1 MLKKKFYLFVFLYL
15 TNYIFI
21 CAQENNHIQSTYFN
35 STITSSADSQKNQ
48 QSITMSD
55 LTKSKDKDFWDTSSP
70 IVITGDDLKYDNE
83 TSEVF
88 GRGNIA
94 LRQGSMIIFSDYVY
108 INYKNGDV
116 SAEGNVMAIDDDS
129 RIYSDKFYY
138 NIKTQGAYTKAA
150 HIIIPPWIFISEKL
164 KKEKKRIELE
174 NPVFTTCDKASP
186 HYRMEAAMIFIHGK
200 ERIEA
205 WHTRVYIGNVPIFYF
220 PYYTQSLESTKD
232 PFEFRFGHND
242 NTGFYFYSKYNFYL
256 KPFEILALSGYI
268 GFDYVEKIGPV
279 YTLDFAYGFNPKS
292 TGSFAW
298 KYAED
303 KNTNQRRWSLI
314 LGHNH
319 NFNDLTRLGAR
330 INSQSDSL
338 LSKDFL
344 ALDKADML
352 KQDYNLS
359 FSTSFLSNQS
369 IGIDLS
375 DVEQLNTVTS
385 RYETTSRVLPRANYN
400 LTSINIIPFLYYS
413 HNLNFERRYLPTS
426 MDYSYSGI
434 FTPRLS
440 VNTPKI
446 INLLTFSGNMSLSS
460 MWKKNSEKEQGWGDN
475 TSSVNTRENLNLNI
489 IPLGI
494 LDSNISHS
502 FSKQISKTEGLPKEG
517 VTSNLIS
524 SSLSGR
530 YGVFNYSAATTYDI
544 LKTRD
549 ELYNNSELDRFSFL
563 NLNGNVRY
571 TLYYFS
577 INSMVS
583 IVSRQIKNIS
593 MNFALNDIS
602 SKQLWRVSANVDFV
616 NNLINA
622 DGYPVTGNR
631 SPDSIT
637 LETALSFRVS
647 DIFDV
652 SIYRQ
657 YNLAQKC
664 LDAQRVA
671 LTWYIHC
678 WRADFTWSTRQD
690 NVSQFGF
697 TISIS
702 AVPQFRFSKPTT
714 AIPDY
719 MNMIG
724 NFQDGF

>member
-1 MLKKKFYLFVFLYL
+1 
-15 TNYIFI
+15 
-21 CAQENNHIQSTYFN
+21 
-35 STITSSADSQKNQ
+35 
-48 QSITMSD
+48 
-55 LTKSKDKDFWDTSSP
+55 
-70 IVITGDDLKYDNE
+70 
-83 TSEVF
+83 
-88 GRGNIA
+88 
-94 LRQGSMIIFSDYVY
+94 MIIFSNYVY

-116 SAEGNVMAIDDDS
+116 SAEGNVIAVYDNS

-138 NIKTQGAYTKAA
+138 NIKTQAAYTKAS

-164 KKEKKRIELE
+164 KKEKERIDLE
-174 NPVFTTCDKASP
+174 NAVFTTCNKVYP

-220 PYYTQSLESTKD
+220 PYYTQSFESQKD

-242 NTGFYFYSKYNFYL
+242 NIGFYFYSKYNFYL

-279 YTLDFAYGFNPKS
+279 YTINFAYGFNPKS

-298 KYAED
+298 RYAED
-303 KNTNQRRWSLI
+303 KKTNQRRWSFI

-319 NFNDLTRLGAR
+319 NFNSLTRLGAR
-330 INSQSDSL
+330 VNAQSDSL

-344 ALDKADML
+344 ALDKADMM
-352 KQDYNLS
+352 KQEYYLS
-359 FSTSFLSNQS
+359 FTTSFLSSHS
-369 IGIDLS
+369 IGIDLT
-375 DVEQLNTVTS
+375 DIEQLNTITS
-385 RYETTSRVLPRANYN
+385 RYETVSRTFPKISYN
-400 LTSINIIPFLYYS
+400 VMSLNIIPHLYYS
-413 HNLNFERRYLPTS
+413 HRLDFIRTYLPLCQ
-426 MDYSYSGI
+426 DYSYSGT
-434 FTPRLS
+434 FSPNLS
-440 VNTPKI
+440 ANTPKFM
-446 INLLTFSGNMSLSS
+446 NFMTFSGNLSMSSS
-460 MWKKNSEKEQGWGDN
+460 WKKNSEKEQGWGDN

-489 IPLGI
+489 IPQGI

-517 VTSNLIS
+517 ITSNFIS

-530 YGVFNYSAATTYDI
+530 YGIFNYSATTTYDI

-549 ELYNNSELDRFSFL
+549 ELYNNSDLDRFSFL

-571 TLYYFS
+571 ALYYFS

-583 IVSRQIKNIS
+583 IVSQQIKNIS
-593 MNFALNDIS
+593 MNFYMNDIS
-602 SKQLWRVSANVDFV
+602 SNQLWRVSAKANFV
-616 NNLINA
+616 NNLI
-622 DGYPVTGNR
+622 DERGYPVTGNR
-631 SPDSIT
+631 LSDSIT
-637 LETALSFRVS
+637 FETAMSFRIL

-652 SIYRQ
+652 SIYRM
-657 YNLAQKC
+657 YNIANKR
-664 LDAQRVA
+664 LDAQSVA

-697 TISIS
+697 VISIS
-702 AVPQFRFSKPTT
+702 AVPRFRFSKPST
-714 AIPDY
+714 AVPDY

-724 NFQDGF
+724 NMQNVY